1 MRRIR
6 VDLGSR
12 GYDVVVGNGV
22 LAEVASLLTGR
33 LRVAVVTQE
42 GPAGAW
48 AAGLIHPLAAAGAQV
63 EMFLM
68 GDGEEAKS
76 LATVEDL
83 CRRFAAWGLLRGDA
97 VVALG
102 GGVVGDT
109 AGFTA
114 AAYHRGVACLQVP
127 TTLLAQVD
135 AAIGGKTGVNLP
147 EGKNLVGAFHQP
159 IGVVADV
166 ATLATLPER
175 EYRAGLGE
183 VAKYALMSGTDP
195 DPGMSGTDPDPG
207 MSGTDPDPGMGD
219 AGLTARLT
227 SPAGAAALLAR
238 DPDTLVDVVAAC
250 AAIKGAVV
258 AADERE
264 QTGLRATLNY
274 GHTLAHALETAG
286 RYDLLHGEAVS
297 VGLVFA
303 SELAGALGRL
313 DAGTV
318 VRTREMLIALGLPVT
333 APEGVSAP
341 ELLTLMRRDKKAAGG
356 LTFVLPPPA
365 GGPLERVDD
374 PPAAA
379 IQRALAAVGVA
390 VAR

>member
-207 MSGTDPDPGMGD
+207 MGD

>member
-1 MRRIR
+1 VT
-6 VDLGSR
+6 VDLGPHA
-12 GYDVVVGNGV
+12 YEVLVGEGV
-22 LAEVASLLTGR
+22 LAEAAAVLAPRS
-33 LRVAVVTQE
+33 RVAVVSQLDVAARW
-42 GPAGAW
+42 AGALT
-48 AAGLIHPLAAAGAQV
+48 GPLAAAGAQV
-63 EMFLM
+63 ELFLM

-114 AAYHRGVACLQVP
+114 AAYHRGVACLQAP

-159 IGVVADV
+159 VGVVADV

-183 VAKYALMSGTDP
+183 VAKYALMSGA
-195 DPGMSGTDPDPG
+195 G
-207 MSGTDPDPGMGD
+207 PDPGMGD

-227 SPAGAAALLAR
+227 SPDGAAALLAR
-238 DPDTLVDVVAAC
+238 DPDTLVDVVAVC

-286 RYDLLHGEAVS
+286 HYGLLHGEAVA

-303 SELAGALGRL
+303 SELAGALARL
-313 DAGTV
+313 DEEAV
-318 VRTREMLIALGLPVT
+318 ARTREMLVALGLPVT
-333 APEGVSAP
+333 VPQGVTGS
-341 ELLTLMRRDKKAAGG
+341 ELVTLMRRDKKAAGG
-356 LTFVLPPPA
+356 LTFVLPAPG

-374 PPAAA
+374 PPPAAVE
-379 IQRALAAVGVA
+379 QALAAVGIQA
-390 VAR
+390 